1 MNHSAIS
8 SKKITVRPI
17 GGLGNQLFIYFAGLY
32 ISKKLNNKLI
42 CDLSFLDTDRTKHGV
57 SITSFILEGSFVRKA
72 RLRTEV
78 RKKWDQISSLLSH
91 KSDLFKRTHKKISNL
106 HVSTGIGYDRG
117 VESIWGNATL
127 KGYFQTWKYVRSLE
141 QKSDLRLE
149 IRNPSIWFTRLV
161 AIAEESSPIMIH
173 VRQGDYR
180 DDVNSFIGVLG
191 PNYYKNAIS
200 EVRATGINSSIWV
213 FSDEI
218 ESAKKLLRLDDD
230 GNVFWIV
237 APAGTDPAEELAI
250 MQFGGAHIIAN
261 STFSWWG
268 AYLSR
273 STKIVIA
280 PGSWFKDQEEPLDL
294 IPPEWK
300 RIKNDWL

>member
-1 MNHSAIS
+1 MTVV
-8 SKKITVRPI
+8 SKKW
-17 GGLGNQLFIYFAGLY
+17 NQ
-32 ISKKLNNKLI
+32 
-42 CDLSFLDTDRTKHGV
+42 
-57 SITSFILEGSFVRKA
+57 ITSL
-72 RLRTEV
+72 LRY
-78 RKKWDQISSLLSH
+78 
-91 KSDLFKRTHKKISNL
+91 KSNLFNETYKKISNFY
-106 HVSTGIGYDRG
+106 VSTGIGYERG
-117 VESIWGNATL
+117 IENVWGKATL
-127 KGYFQTWKYVRSLE
+127 KGYFQTWKYVRALE
-141 QKSDLRLE
+141 QKSDLRLK
-149 IRNPSIWFTRLV
+149 IKNPSIWFTRLI
-161 AIAEESSPIMIH
+161 AIAEESAPIMIH

-218 ESAKKLLRLDDD
+218 ESAKKLLSFHDDE
-230 GNVFWIV
+230 NVFWIV
-237 APAGTDPAEELAI
+237 APEGTDPAEELAI

-280 PGSWFKDQEEPLDL
+280 PGSWFKDLEEPLDL